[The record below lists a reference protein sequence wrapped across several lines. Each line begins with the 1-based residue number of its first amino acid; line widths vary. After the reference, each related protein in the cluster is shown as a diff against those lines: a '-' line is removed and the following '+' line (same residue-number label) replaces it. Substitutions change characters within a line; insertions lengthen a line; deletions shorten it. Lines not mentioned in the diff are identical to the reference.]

1 LFDFWG
7 TVVENGL
14 FPSPSRR
21 AQRILR
27 LDMPFSEYIERFE
40 KAFMTKKV
48 ETLTEAFHNVTQEFN
63 INPPEFVYDKLVG
76 MWNKNTIL
84 CKPFPETNE
93 VLEDLKKN
101 YKLVLISNTDNL
113 SVPQLLDK
121 FKLKKYFDDIVL
133 SCDYGVLKTD
143 KKLFAQALKKIKLKK
158 SEVIMVGDAIPT
170 DIEGAKKAGIKA
182 ILVDRRDTREY
193 ENKIADLLELK
204 EKIKEL

>member
-1 LFDFWG
+1 
-7 TVVENGL
+7 
-14 FPSPSRR
+14 
-21 AQRILR
+21 
-27 LDMPFSEYIERFE
+27 MPFSEYIERFE
-40 KAFMTKKV
+40 NAFMTKKV
-48 ETLTEAFHNVTQEFN
+48 ETLTEAFQNVTQEFN
-63 INPPEFVYDKLVG
+63 INIPEFVYDKLVG

-84 CKPFPETNE
+84 CKPFPETIE
-93 VLEDLKKN
+93 VLEDLKKD

-133 SCDYGVLKTD
+133 SCDHGMLKTD
-143 KKLFAQALKKIKLKK
+143 KKLFAQALKKVKLKK

-193 ENKIADLLELK
+193 ENKIADLSELK
-204 EKIKEL
+204 EKIEGL